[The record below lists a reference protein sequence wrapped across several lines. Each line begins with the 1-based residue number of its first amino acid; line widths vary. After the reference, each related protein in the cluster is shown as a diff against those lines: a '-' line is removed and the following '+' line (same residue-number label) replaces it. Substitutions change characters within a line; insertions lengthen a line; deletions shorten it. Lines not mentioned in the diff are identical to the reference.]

1 MSSSSSMGGKKKT
14 RRRERDDNRRHP
26 RRGGGDGD
34 AADADDDGR
43 RRGRGRDE
51 RESVDETRTL
61 ERQLRELNLER
72 ASVEADGNC
81 FFRALAD
88 QKFGDEGRHGELRA
102 RVVEYIEAKRE
113 DFAPFVEDDE
123 KFEDYVARMSRDG
136 EWAGHLEVNA
146 ATAVL
151 RVGVCIHQAG
161 SPRWV
166 AGADARD
173 ENALV
178 YNVSY
183 EGSDHYNSVR
193 VREGRRDLP
202 GGPLCVAVL
211 RDGDMTEVTRRTGCA
226 NAERIRR
233 TLRACRN
240 DVDACVDTIEEE
252 IEEEKRLREK
262 AVDDGVDV
270 EEFDGGDWAEVKSKK
285 NKRPAGRHRKRG
297 EEDGIS
303 MESLGI

>member
-1 MSSSSSMGGKKKT
+1 MGGKKKAHRHRHHQ
-14 RRRERDDNRRHP
+14 RR
-26 RRGGGDGD
+26 GGDGD
-34 AADADDDGR
+34 GSDADDARGR
-43 RRGRGRDE
+43 RRARANDDATDE
-51 RESVDETRTL
+51 IRTL
-61 ERQLRELNLER
+61 DRQLRELNLER
-72 ASVEADGNC
+72 VTVEADGNC

-88 QKFGDEGRHGELRA
+88 QKFGDERRHAELRA
-102 RVVEYIEAKRE
+102 RVVEHIEAKRD

-123 KFEDYVARMSRDG
+123 SFEDYVARMSRDG

-146 ATAVL
+146 AAAVL

-211 RDGDMTEVTRRTGCA
+211 RDGDMTEVARRTGCA

-233 TLRACRN
+233 TLRACRD
-240 DVDACVDTIEEE
+240 DVDACVDVIEEE
-252 IEEEKRLREK
+252 IEDEKRLREK
-262 AVDDGVDV
+262 AADDGVDV

-297 EEDGIS
+297 EDGIS